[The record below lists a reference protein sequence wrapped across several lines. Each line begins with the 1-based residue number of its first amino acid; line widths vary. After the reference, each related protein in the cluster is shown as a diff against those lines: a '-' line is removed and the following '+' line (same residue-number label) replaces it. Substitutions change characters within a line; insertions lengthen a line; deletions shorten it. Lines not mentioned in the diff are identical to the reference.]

1 MNFSIVVPLFNEE
14 LNISDLVDEI
24 IFNVKSLGFN
34 FELILVNDAS
44 TDNTNEIINYLLN
57 KYKKNIKAIKNPIN
71 VGQSFSLI
79 EGIKNSQ
86 YDIIVTLGGD
96 GQNNP
101 KDIPIL
107 LNKYLSEKNIFLVGG
122 IRKKRKDNN
131 IKMISSKIA
140 NKVRAFI
147 LKDNCKDTGCSLK
160 VFDKKTFLLFP
171 KFKGVHRFLPA
182 LFKGYGKKTF
192 FIDVDHRHRIYG
204 SSKYGTLS
212 RLLYGII
219 DLIRVYYI
227 IKNYN
232 KNS

>member
-1 MNFSIVVPLFNEE
+1 MNFSIIIPLFNEK

-24 IFNVKSLGFN
+24 FFNVKSLGFN

-44 TDNTNEIINYLLN
+44 TDNTNEIINYLLI
-57 KYKKNIKAIKNPIN
+57 KYKKNIKAINNPIN
-71 VGQSFSLI
+71 LGQSFSLI

-86 YDIIVTLGGD
+86 YETIVTLDGD

-107 LNKYLSEKNIFLVGG
+107 VNKYFSEKNIFLVGG
-122 IRKKRKDNN
+122 IRKKRKDNK

-192 FIDVDHRHRIYG
+192 FIDVDHRPRIYG
-204 SSKYGTLS
+204 FSKYGTLS
-212 RLLYGII
+212 RLFYGII

-227 IKNYN
+227 IKNYK
-232 KNS
+232 KNL